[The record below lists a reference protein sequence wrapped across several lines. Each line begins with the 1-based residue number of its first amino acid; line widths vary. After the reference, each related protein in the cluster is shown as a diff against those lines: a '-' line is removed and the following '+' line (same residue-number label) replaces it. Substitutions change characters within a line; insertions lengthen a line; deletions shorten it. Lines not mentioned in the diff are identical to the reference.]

1 MSDRPVLILTG
12 PPGVGKSTSAS
23 LLAQRAMIGVHLES
37 DRFFDFIRG
46 GYLDPWKPESQKQ
59 NEVVMGV
66 VGQAAAT
73 YADAGYFTVIDG
85 IVLPRW
91 FLDPLRTKLR
101 QAGFRVV
108 YVVLRAPL
116 SVCSSRVDA
125 REGLALPE
133 PDVVPNLWSQFED
146 LGEYEGHALDVDGK
160 NPEEVA
166 AALEGI
172 LVNGSHVV

>member
-12 PPGVGKSTSAS
+12 PPGAGKSTIAS
-23 LLAQRAMIGVHLES
+23 VLAQRAAVGVHLES

-46 GYLDPWKPESQKQ
+46 GYLEPWKPESQKQ

-73 YADAGYFTVIDG
+73 YAEAGYFTVIDG
-85 IVLPRW
+85 IVLPRR
-91 FLDPLRTKLR
+91 FLDPLRTELR

-116 SVCSSRVDA
+116 PVCANRVEA
-125 REGLALPE
+125 REVLALPE

-146 LGEYEGHALDVDGK
+146 LGEFAGHAVDVDGK
-160 NPEEVA
+160 DPDEVA
-166 AALEGI
+166 ATVEAI
-172 LVNGSHVV
+172 LAAGTHVV

>member
-12 PPGVGKSTSAS
+12 PPGVGKSTIAS
-23 LLAQRAMIGVHLES
+23 VLAQEATVGVHLES

-46 GYLDPWKPESQKQ
+46 GHLAPWKPESQRQ

-85 IVLPRW
+85 IVLPGW
-91 FLDPLRTKLR
+91 FLHPLRTALQR
-101 QAGFRVV
+101 AGFRVV
-108 YVVLRAPL
+108 YIVLRAPL
-116 SVCSSRVDA
+116 SVCVSRVDA
-125 REGLALPE
+125 REGPALPE
-133 PDVVPNLWSQFED
+133 SDVVPNLWSRFED

-160 NPEEVA
+160 DPDEVTA
-166 AALEGI
+166 AVERI
-172 LVNGSHVV
+172 LAVGTHTV